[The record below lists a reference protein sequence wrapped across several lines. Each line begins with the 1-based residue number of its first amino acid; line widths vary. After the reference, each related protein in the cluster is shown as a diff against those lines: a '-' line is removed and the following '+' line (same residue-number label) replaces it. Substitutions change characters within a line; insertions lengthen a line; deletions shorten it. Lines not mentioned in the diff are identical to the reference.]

1 MITQLASYQRDLLR
15 LWLPA
20 VVAGTIAWLVFV
32 LIGQTP
38 LLRAAGLAAAVAG
51 VALALRWLGWLL
63 AIAGALALAFTPAFW
78 TQTGGIVSQ
87 PATVVLALSAAA
99 AIGVAAVGLSRRPYI
114 ALGIALA
121 AFALVF
127 ASQIGVARSL
137 RLTLLA
143 ASWLIFLLTRAVLIT
158 NPRPDGPQP
167 ARLKAQYR
175 AGILLTL
182 ALGVINDPLFVLF
195 IPAVALALGQS
206 KTPIPWWYWGLLLV
220 LAALGVFGIFSQYYD
235 PRWWTATTEQAEL
248 AFQRRNLPYLVVA
261 GLRDGARWLE
271 LLIFVGRQFTIVG
284 LLLSLLGL
292 ARLARWYPVLGVT
305 TLVGYAAFFLFGLAY
320 YGTDRPILLIPMLM
334 MQTMWITY
342 AVYALGEWLERTVSP
357 LNRRWVRALSP
368 VLYLGFPALLLF
380 NVTV

>member
-1 MITQLASYQRDLLR
+1 LIAPLEPYQRDLLR

-20 VVAGTIAWLVFV
+20 VVAGVIAWLVFV

-38 LLRAAGLAAAVAG
+38 LLRAAGLAAAIGV
-51 VALALRWLGWLL
+51 VALSLRWMGWVL
-63 AIAGALALAFTPAFW
+63 AVGGALALALSPAFW
-78 TQTGGIVSQ
+78 TQTGGIVAQ
-87 PATVVLALSAAA
+87 PATVVVALIAAA
-99 AIGVAAVGLSRRPYI
+99 VIGIAAVGLSRRPYV
-114 ALGIALA
+114 AVGIALA
-121 AFALVF
+121 AFAFVF

-137 RLTLLA
+137 RLTILA

-206 KTPIPWWYWGLLLV
+206 KTPILWWYWGMLIGLV
-220 LAALGVFGIFSQYYD
+220 VLGIYGIYSQYYD
-235 PRWWTATTEQAEL
+235 PLWWSLTTEQALE
-248 AFQRRNLPYLVVA
+248 ASQRDNLPYLVVS

-271 LLIFVGRQFTIVG
+271 LLTFVGRQFTIVG

-292 ARLARWYPVLGVT
+292 ARMARWYPVLGVT
-305 TLVGYAAFFLFGLAY
+305 TMVGYAAFFLFGLAY
-320 YGTDRPILLIPMLM
+320 YGDDQPILLIPMLM
-334 MQTMWITY
+334 MQTMWLTF
-342 AVYALGEWLERTVSP
+342 AVYALGEWLERSLAP
-357 LNRRWVRALSP
+357 LNRRWLRAVSP
-368 VLYLGFPALLLF
+368 ES
-380 NVTV
+380 T

>member
-1 MITQLASYQRDLLR
+1 MTQWLEPYQRDLLR

-20 VVAGTIAWLVFV
+20 IVAGLITWVIFVFV
-32 LIGQTP
+32 GQTP

-51 VALALRWLGWLL
+51 VALALRWMGWLL
-63 AIAGALALAFTPAFW
+63 AVGGALALAFTPAFW
-78 TQTGGIVSQ
+78 TQTGGLVAQ
-87 PATVVLALSAAA
+87 PATIVLALSAAA
-99 AIGVAAVGLSRRPYI
+99 VIGIAAVGLSRRPYI
-114 ALGIALA
+114 ALGVALV

-143 ASWLIFLLTRAVLIT
+143 ASWLVFLLTRAVLIT

-182 ALGVINDPLFVLF
+182 AVGVINDPLFVLF
-195 IPAVALALGQS
+195 IPAVALAIAQS
-206 KTPIPWWYWGLLLV
+206 KTPIPWWYWSLLV
-220 LAALGVFGIFSQYYD
+220 ALVLLGLFGIYGQYYD
-235 PRWWTATTEQAEL
+235 PRWWAATTERANR
-248 AFQRRNLPYLVVA
+248 AAARRDLPLLVAA

-271 LLIFVGRQFTIVG
+271 LLVFVARQFTLAG

-292 ARLARWYPVLGVT
+292 TRLARWYPVLGVT
-305 TLVGYAAFFLFGLAY
+305 TLVAYAAFFLFGLAY

-334 MQTMWITY
+334 LQSMWITY
-342 AVYALGEWLERTVSP
+342 AVYALIDWLERTVSP
-357 LNRRWVRALSP
+357 LNRHWVRVVSP
-368 VLYLGFPALLLF
+368 VFYLGLPLLMLS
-380 NVTV
+380 NLL

>member
-1 MITQLASYQRDLLR
+1 LIAPLEPYQRDLLR

-20 VVAGTIAWLVFV
+20 VVAGLIAWLAFV

-38 LLRAAGLAAAVAG
+38 LLRAAGLAAAIAG
-51 VALALRWLGWLL
+51 VALALRWMGWLL
-63 AIAGALALAFTPAFW
+63 AIGGALALAFTPAFW
-78 TQTGGIVSQ
+78 TQTGGVVAQ

-99 AIGVAAVGLSRRPYI
+99 VIGIAAVGLSRRPYI

-121 AFALVF
+121 AFAFVF

-137 RLTLLA
+137 RLTILA

-195 IPAVALALGQS
+195 VPAVALALGQS
-206 KTPIPWWYWGLLLV
+206 KTPILWWYWAMLAGLV
-220 LAALGVFGIFSQYYD
+220 ALGIFGIFSQYYD
-235 PRWWTATTEQAEL
+235 PQWWSVTTERAL
-248 AFQRRNLPYLVVA
+248 RASQRDNLPYVVAA

-271 LLIFVGRQFTIVG
+271 LLTFVGRQFTIIG

-292 ARLARWYPVLGVT
+292 ARMARWYPVLGVT
-305 TLVGYAAFFLFGLAY
+305 TMVGYAAFFLFGLAY
-320 YGTDRPILLIPMLM
+320 YGEDRPILLLPMLM
-334 MQTMWITY
+334 MQTMWLTY
-342 AVYALGEWLERTVSP
+342 AVYALGEWLERSVAP
-357 LNRRWVRALSP
+357 LNRRWVRAVSP
-368 VLYLGFPALLLF
+368 VSYLVLPLLLLS
-380 NVTV
+380 NTS

>member
-1 MITQLASYQRDLLR
+1 MEPYQRELLR

-20 VVAGTIAWLVFV
+20 VVAGVTAWLIFV

-38 LLRAAGLAAAVAG
+38 LLRAAGLAAAIVG
-51 VALALRWLGWLL
+51 VALALRWMGWLL
-63 AIAGALALAFTPAFW
+63 AIAGALALAITPAFW
-78 TQTGGIVSQ
+78 TQTGGVVAT
-87 PATVVLALSAAA
+87 PATVVVALIAAA
-99 AIGVAAVGLSRRPYI
+99 VIGVAAVGLSRRPYI

-121 AFALVF
+121 AFAFVF

-137 RLTLLA
+137 RLTILA

-195 IPAVALALGQS
+195 VPAVALALGQS
-206 KTPIPWWYWGLLLV
+206 KTPILWWYWAM
-220 LAALGVFGIFSQYYD
+220 LAALAAVGVFGIFSQYHD
-235 PRWWTATTEQAEL
+235 PSWWTASTDNALQFSE
-248 AFQRRNLPYLVVA
+248 RNNLPYLVGA

-271 LLIFVGRQFTIVG
+271 LLTFVGRQFTIIG

-292 ARLARWYPVLGVT
+292 ARMARWYPVLGVT
-305 TLVGYAAFFLFGLAY
+305 TMVGYAAFFLFGLAY
-320 YGTDRPILLIPMLM
+320 YGEDRPILLIPMLM
-334 MQTMWITY
+334 MQTMWLTY
-342 AVYALGEWLERTVSP
+342 AVYALAEWLERSAAP
-357 LNRRWVRALSP
+357 LTRRWVRNVSP
-368 VLYLGFPALLLF
+368 VQEQTSL
-380 NVTV
+380 

>member
-1 MITQLASYQRDLLR
+1 MSFSDSNQRDLLR

-20 VVAGTIAWLVFV
+20 VLAGVIAWLAFV

-38 LLRAAGLAAAVAG
+38 LLRAAGLAAAIAG
-51 VALALRWLGWLL
+51 VALALRWMGWLL
-63 AIAGALALAFTPAFW
+63 AMGGALALAFTQAFW
-78 TQTGGIVSQ
+78 TQTGGGVAQ
-87 PATVVLALSAAA
+87 PATIVLALSAAA
-99 AIGVAAVGLSRRPYI
+99 VIGIAAVGFSRRPFV
-114 ALGIALA
+114 ALAIALA

-137 RLTLLA
+137 RLTILA

-206 KTPIPWWYWGLLLV
+206 KTPILWWYWAM
-220 LAALGVFGIFSQYYD
+220 LAALVALGVYGIFSQYYD
-235 PRWWTATTEQAEL
+235 PGWWTATTENALRASE
-248 AFQRRNLPYLVVA
+248 RDDLPYLVVG

-271 LLIFVGRQFTIVG
+271 LLTFVGRQFTIVG

-292 ARLARWYPVLGVT
+292 ARMARWYPVLGVT
-305 TLVGYAAFFLFGLAY
+305 TMVAYAAFFLFGLAY
-320 YGTDRPILLIPMLM
+320 YGEDRAILLIPMLM
-334 MQTMWITY
+334 MQTMWLTY
-342 AVYALGEWLERTVSP
+342 AVYAVGEWLERSLSP
-357 LNRRWVRALSP
+357 LNRRWVKAVSP
-368 VLYLGFPALLLF
+368 VLYLGLPVLLLS
-380 NVTV
+380 NVI